1 MSVGIFVILG
11 RFSGHLSWVKIT
23 HDGFPMAFVTA
34 MGFVLSGIALL
45 FLAAS
50 VPKAARLLGL
60 FITVCALS
68 ILVVYGV
75 VEYFSLNSFL
85 FYERGKIGLGI
96 GFDGRMSPNSALCFM
111 LLGLLLVLAA
121 ASRPRLRLMTVL
133 VSVVISAA
141 FLALCS
147 QVIGLSGLQGAWRF
161 IAMAVHTSVLF
172 AFTGLVL
179 LVWIMRQTARQR
191 ELTAQALPF
200 FTLALGLIA
209 VVGLVS
215 RVSSQQLGLSK
226 DRLAHTYQVVDALD
240 RLIAEVARMENSAR
254 GYALTGQDSFHR
266 RVFDHQSEITAM
278 LDQLTAL
285 AMDDPVQKKQVEM
298 LRDQAETKKMFTFQ
312 LLGAR
317 DVSGQEVAM
326 RMLSDQSDEVGSKLV
341 RIAEEMHQVAN
352 IELGRRQREMKDM
365 ELGARNMQIGAA
377 ALAFLLVMLAF
388 GLEYRASSARAR
400 AEGELQSANLTL
412 ETRVR
417 ERTSELQKAV
427 DQRMERER
435 SMRFLAD
442 ALSQLVWA
450 MLPDGSTTAFNR
462 SWYEYTGLSEEESKR
477 SWWERIIHPQDLE
490 ETWRIWGQLR
500 RSGKEGGGEFR
511 LRRASD
517 GLYRWMLWRARP
529 EFNSEGALLRWVGT
543 MTDIHDQKA
552 AAELMEDR
560 VNQRTAE
567 LARVSLLQRG
577 VLDGTVFSIIA
588 TDPQGLITEFNKG
601 AERMLGYT
609 REQMV
614 GKQTPAL
621 FHDSEEVVERAA
633 LLTKQL
639 GKLIEPGF
647 EVFVAEVKSGK
658 IVESEWNYLRS
669 DGTKLP
675 VLLSVT
681 ALRDPQGNVTGFLG
695 LAQDLTERKQ
705 SEEALRNSGR
715 RLLEAQKIARLG
727 NFEFNPEDRNA
738 AWWSD
743 ELFRIFG
750 LEPANRPVPP
760 EEFFSMI
767 HPDDREGLRNII
779 SHAITVKE
787 NYHHEYRIRRIDG
800 EQRYLSD
807 EGRMVL
813 DRHGKLLNVQGV
825 IQDITERKQLLD
837 HLAHVRDQALEASRV
852 KSEFL
857 ANISHE
863 LRTPMNGI
871 IGMASILMGSRL
883 TAEQEEMGRVIQ
895 SSAENLLTIINDI
908 LDFSKIEAGKMR
920 IVTGNFELQELV
932 EESLSLLASRARE
945 KKLELVCDYGLQ
957 GPAQLHGDAGRIRQ
971 VLTNLVGNAI
981 KFTDSG
987 EVLVSVT
994 TIPAR
999 QGRCGF
1005 RIEVRD
1011 SGIGVPENQ
1020 QSRLFQSFSQ
1030 VDGTHTR
1037 RFGGTGLGLAIS
1049 RQLVELMD
1057 GKIGFSSQLGKGS
1070 TFWFQ
1075 LDLPESGSTGGTEAA
1090 QLFSREKILVV
1101 DDHPASRA
1109 IEQRQLVQF
1118 GARVS
1123 GAPDSIT
1130 AISMLREAALAG
1142 DPYHIALLDEDL
1154 LGSTG
1159 IQLAMDIR
1167 TYPTLANLELILLG
1181 PARLDLEPDVAR
1193 RANIKATVPK
1203 PVRLVQL
1210 HRALVQSMVMPA
1222 SVQSAQPDAQS
1233 TASGYRLLVAED
1245 NEANQIVVRHMLALL
1260 GHDTVI
1266 VSDGLAALE
1275 ALRKDRF
1282 DAILMDCQMPQ
1293 MDGYEATRR
1302 LRAGAV
1308 PGLSADFPIIA
1319 LTAYALP
1326 ADREKCIA
1334 AGMTEYLTKPIR
1346 MDRLREILLKFGI
1359 KSSQS
1364 GGSARPVVPE
1374 AKDEAV
1380 EELDSQQMEEMR
1392 SLPGRKSTTLLE
1404 DLILIVMDEA
1414 PVNLLELRNLADKR
1428 DAQSLG
1434 RLAHRLAGSFG
1445 NVGGRRMREEA
1456 LKLERLAKTEN
1467 WEQIP
1472 VAVFQFEK
1480 NWVKL
1485 EVRLQEIR
1493 KSLALTNP
1501 AGSA

>member
-1 MSVGIFVILG
+1 
-11 RFSGHLSWVKIT
+11 
-23 HDGFPMAFVTA
+23 MAFVTA
-34 MGFVLSGIALL
+34 LGFVLSGIALL
-45 FLAAS
+45 FLASSAH
-50 VPKAARLLGL
+50 KATRLLGYV
-60 FITVCALS
+60 ITASSLG
-68 ILVVYGV
+68 ILVVYGL
-75 VEYFSLNSFL
+75 VEYLSLNSFA
-85 FYERGKIGLGI
+85 FYVRGKMGKGV

-111 LLGLLLVLAA
+111 ILGMLLVLAA
-121 ASRPRLRLMTVL
+121 ASRPRLRLRLMTVL
-133 VSVVISAA
+133 VSVLISAA
-141 FLALCS
+141 FLAMCS
-147 QVIGLSGLQGAWRF
+147 QMIGLSGLQGAWRF
-161 IAMAVHTSVLF
+161 IAMAIHTSALF
-172 AFTGLVL
+172 GFTGLVL
-179 LVWIMRQTARQR
+179 LVWIMRQTARQK
-191 ELTAQALPF
+191 ESTAQALPF

-278 LDQLTAL
+278 LDQLTIL
-285 AMDDPVQKKQVEM
+285 AMDDPVQKKQVAK
-298 LRDQAETKKMFTFQ
+298 LREQAESKKMFTLQ

-326 RMLSDQSDEVGSKLV
+326 RMLSEQSDEVGSRLV

-352 IELGRRQREMKDM
+352 VELVQRQRDMTNM

-388 GLEYRASSARAR
+388 GLEYRASYARAR
-400 AEGELQSANLTL
+400 AEEELQSANLSL

-417 ERTSELQKAV
+417 ERTAELQKAV
-427 DQRMERER
+427 DQRIERER

-477 SWWERIIHPQDLE
+477 SWWEKIIHPQDLE
-490 ETWRIWGQLR
+490 ETWKIWGQIR

-529 EFNSEGALLRWVGT
+529 EFNSEGVLLRWVGT

-552 AAELMEDR
+552 AAELMEDK

-577 VLDGTVFSIIA
+577 VLDGTIFSIIA

-601 AERMLGYT
+601 AERILGYK

-621 FHDSEEVVERAA
+621 FHNPEEVAERAA

-639 GKLIEPGF
+639 GQLIEPGF
-647 EVFVAEVKSGK
+647 EVFVAEVKLGK
-658 IVESEWNYLRS
+658 IVESEWNYIRN

-681 ALRDPQGNVTGFLG
+681 ALRDPQGDITGFLG

-727 NFEFNPEDRNA
+727 NFEFNPEERNT

-767 HPDDREGLRNII
+767 HPDDREAIQGII
-779 SHAITVKE
+779 SHAIAVKE
-787 NYHHEYRIRRIDG
+787 NYHHEYRIRRRDG
-800 EQRYLSD
+800 EERYLSD

-813 DRHGKLLNVQGV
+813 DKHGTLLKVQGV

-883 TAEQEEMGRVIQ
+883 TAEQQEMGRVIQ
-895 SSAENLLTIINDI
+895 GSAENLLTIINDI

-920 IVTGNFELQELV
+920 IITGNFELQELV

-957 GPAQLHGDAGRIRQ
+957 GPMQLLGDAGRIRQ

-981 KFTDSG
+981 KFTDNG

-994 TIPAR
+994 MIPAR

-1005 RIEVRD
+1005 RVEVRD

-1049 RQLVELMD
+1049 RQLVELME
-1057 GKIGFSSQLGKGS
+1057 GSIGFSSQLGKGS

-1075 LDLPESGSTGGTEAA
+1075 MELPESGSKPSTIAA
-1090 QLFSREKILVV
+1090 LLSDREKILVV
-1101 DDHPASRA
+1101 DDHAASSA
-1109 IEQRQLVQF
+1109 IEQRQLVQL
-1118 GARVS
+1118 GARVAS
-1123 GAPDSIT
+1123 APDAIT
-1130 AISMLREAALAG
+1130 AMNLLREAAQAG
-1142 DPYHIALLDEDL
+1142 DPYRIVLLDEDIQER
-1154 LGSTG
+1154 SG
-1159 IQLAMDIR
+1159 IQLAMEIR
-1167 TYPTLANLELILLG
+1167 EDPTLSNLELILLG
-1181 PARLDLEPDVAR
+1181 PTRLDLEPDIAR
-1193 RANIKATVPK
+1193 RARIKATVPK
-1203 PVRLVQL
+1203 PIRLVQL
-1210 HRALVQSMVMPA
+1210 HRALVQSMVMP
-1222 SVQSAQPDAQS
+1222 VPEQPAHSGAQS
-1233 TASGYRLLVAED
+1233 PASGYRLLVAED

-1266 VSDGLAALE
+1266 VPDGLAAIE
-1275 ALRKDRF
+1275 ALRKERF
-1282 DAILMDCQMPQ
+1282 AAVLMDCQMPQ

-1308 PGLSADFPIIA
+1308 PGLRADFPIIA

-1326 ADREKCIA
+1326 ADREKCLA

-1346 MDRLREILLKFGI
+1346 MDRLREILLQFDI
-1359 KSSQS
+1359 KSSAP
-1364 GGSARPVVPE
+1364 GTSAAPE
-1374 AKDEAV
+1374 VSEARNTEK

-1392 SLPGRKSTTLLE
+1392 SLPGRKTTTLLE
-1404 DLILIVMDEA
+1404 DLILIIMEEA
-1414 PVNLLELRNLADKR
+1414 PANLHELRSLADMR

-1434 RLAHRLAGSFG
+1434 KLAHRLAGSFG
-1445 NVGGRRMREEA
+1445 NVGGRRMRDEA
-1456 LKLERLAKTEN
+1456 LKLERLAKAEN

-1472 VAVFQFEK
+1472 VALALFEN

-1485 EVRLQEIR
+1485 EARLQQVR
-1493 KSLALTNP
+1493 KSLAQTNP
-1501 AGSA
+1501 AATV